1 MSGKGTHLL
10 VIDVGNTNTV
20 IGLYDGAELVEHWR
34 VATKAQITTD
44 EFGVLL
50 LSLLAARQI
59 DAASIGHAVC
69 ACVVPPLIHAT
80 RRVCRRYF
88 DVEVRFVNAKLDLG
102 MPVLYDS
109 PSQVGADR
117 IVNAI
122 AAYESIKQACIVVDF
137 GTATTFDVVSDA
149 GEYEGGVIAP
159 GMGISLDAL
168 YQRASKLP
176 RVEIVKPDV
185 AVGKN
190 TVASMQSGIVF
201 GYVGLVDG
209 IVQRI
214 IDERAGEPP
223 VVIATGGLAG
233 LIARESRFIE
243 RVERFLTLDGLR
255 LIWESG
261 ALNNPR

>member
-1 MSGKGTHLL
+1 MTNSKDLLL

-20 IGLYDGAELVEHWR
+20 IGLYEGDVLLEHWR
-34 VATKAQITTD
+34 IATKAQITTD

-50 LSLLAARQI
+50 LSLLATRQI
-59 DAASIGHAVC
+59 EPSAINNAVC

-80 RRVCRRYF
+80 RRVCKRYF
-88 DVEVRFVNAKLDLG
+88 DVEVHFVTARLDLG
-102 MPVLYDS
+102 MPVLYDN

-122 AAYESIKQACIVVDF
+122 AAYATIQNACIVVDF
-137 GTATTFDVVSDA
+137 GTATTFDVVTED

-176 RVEIVKPDV
+176 RVEIVRPEV

-190 TVASMQSGIVF
+190 TVASMQSGIVY

-214 IDERAGEPP
+214 IDEKEGPAPL
-223 VVIATGGLAG
+223 VIATGGLAG

-243 RVERFLTLDGLR
+243 RVEPFLTLEGLR

-261 ALNNPR
+261 ALK

>member
-1 MSGKGTHLL
+1 MTSPGKLLL

-20 IGLYDGAELVEHWR
+20 IGLYDGSILLEHWR
-34 VATKAQITTD
+34 IATKAQITTD

-50 LSLLAARQI
+50 LSLLATRSI
-59 DAASIGHAVC
+59 DPGLIGHAVC
-69 ACVVPPLIHAT
+69 ACVVPPLMHAT
-80 RRVCRRYF
+80 RRVCKRYF
-88 DVEVRFVNAKLDLG
+88 NIELHFVHAQLDLG
-102 MPVLYDS
+102 MPVLYDD

-122 AAYESIKQACIVVDF
+122 AAYQAVQKACIIVDF
-137 GTATTFDVVSDA
+137 GTATTFDVVSDK
-149 GEYEGGVIAP
+149 GEYQGGVIAP

-176 RVEIVKPDV
+176 RVEIVRPEV

-190 TVASMQSGIVF
+190 TVASMQSGIVY

-214 IDERAGEPP
+214 LDEREGPTP
-223 VVIATGGLAG
+223 LVIATGGLAG
-233 LIARESRFIE
+233 LIASESRFIKK
-243 RVERFLTLDGLR
+243 VEPFLTLDGLR
-255 LIWESG
+255 IIWESG
-261 ALNNPR
+261 ALN

>member
-1 MSGKGTHLL
+1 MKHPGNRLL
-10 VIDVGNTNTV
+10 VIDVGNTNVV
-20 IGLYDGAELVEHWR
+20 IGLYDGEELIDHWR
-34 VATKAQITTD
+34 IATKAQITTD

-50 LSLLAARQI
+50 LGLLAARRI
-59 DAASIGHAVC
+59 DPASIRHAVC

-88 DVEVRFVNAKLDLG
+88 NVEVQFVNAKQDLG
-102 MPVLYDS
+102 MPVLYDT

-122 AAYESIKQACIVVDF
+122 AAYHAIKAACIVVDF
-137 GTATTFDVVSDA
+137 GTATTFDVVNDE

-176 RVEIVKPDV
+176 RVEIVRPEQ

-190 TVASMQSGIVF
+190 TVTSMQAGIVF

-214 IDERAGEPP
+214 FDERPGKPP

-243 RVERFLTLDGLR
+243 KVDRFLTLEGLR
-255 LIWESG
+255 LIWDSG
-261 ALNNPR
+261 ALK